1 MGAATAPRR
10 VGKMMT
16 EYQFA
21 PPTEADARTILG
33 WRYEGIYAAYNANPA
48 RLDDGIAT
56 LLDPAN
62 SYLVARK
69 PDGTLVGFCCFGGEA
84 RVPGGDYTNPPALDV
99 GLGLRPDLTGGGQGV
114 AFVRAILNEGARR
127 HDPPRFR
134 LTVAAFNER
143 ARRVYERGGFRTLA
157 SFRRGSEPDGL
168 EFLVMVGPG
177 RRQEVTTG
185 GA

>member
-1 MGAATAPRR
+1 MI
-10 VGKMMT
+10 

-21 PPTEADARTILG
+21 PPTEADARVVLG

-48 RLDDGIAT
+48 RLADGIAT

-62 SYLVARK
+62 AYLVART
-69 PDGTLVGFCCFGGEA
+69 PDGELVGFCCFGAEA

-99 GLGLRPDLTGGGQGV
+99 GLGLRPDLTGGGRGA
-114 AFVRAILNEGARR
+114 AFVRAVLDEGARR

-143 ARRVYERGGFRTLA
+143 ARRVYERVGFRPLA
-157 SFRRGSEPDGL
+157 RFRRGGEPDGL
-168 EFLVMVGPG
+168 EFLVMIGPG
-177 RRQEVTTG
+177 RRRRAGTG
-185 GA
+185 GE